1 LKKEIDITD
10 ARRQY
15 REAYEKHYERKKDL
29 HSALEIYKAVVAKYP
44 GTREEEISRHQIVNI
59 MQEVVPKE
67 ILYNAQLNLA
77 LNYAKC
83 KNKPYTQVEIT
94 G

>member
-1 LKKEIDITD
+1 
-10 ARRQY
+10 
-15 REAYEKHYERKKDL
+15 
-29 HSALEIYKAVVAKYP
+29 
-44 GTREEEISRHQIVNI
+44 